1 MITPIDLVSGSY
13 TGFFADKKSAIEFT
27 KDLPKLVNNNAQ
39 LNKMIRDLL
48 SLLSHE
54 PSEDLVEVMK
64 AFGNISNNKLLPDKG
79 LLTNSAQN
87 LRNSGLFWKKI
98 TK

>member
-1 MITPIDLVSGSY
+1 
-13 TGFFADKKSAIEFT
+13 
-27 KDLPKLVNNNAQ
+27 
-39 LNKMIRDLL
+39 MIRDLL

-79 LLTNSAQN
+79 LLNSSAQG